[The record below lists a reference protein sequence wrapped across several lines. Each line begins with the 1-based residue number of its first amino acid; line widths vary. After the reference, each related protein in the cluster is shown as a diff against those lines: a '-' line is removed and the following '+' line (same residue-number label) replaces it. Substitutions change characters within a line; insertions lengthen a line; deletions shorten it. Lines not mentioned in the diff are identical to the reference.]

1 MRQQLSR
8 VSKAAVPVNGTATR
22 RRTGRGGTGVT
33 ARRVHAADKSAPAKR
48 RGESAQNARQTV
60 CDDRLEA
67 EDSADEIDIDGLS
80 LPPPSDMACSIR
92 RNIEQYWEQKALRDA
107 LRDTFED
114 A

>member
-8 VSKAAVPVNGTATR
+8 VSKVAVPVNGAATR
-22 RRTGRGGTGVT
+22 RRKGRTGAGVT
-33 ARRVHAADKSAPAKR
+33 ARRMHAAQESSPVKKRRESAPNV
-48 RGESAQNARQTV
+48 QQTV
-60 CDDRLEA
+60 CDDRLDA
-67 EDSADEIDIDGLS
+67 EDSAEEVDLDGLS

-114 A
+114 I